1 MGVRT
6 VRLDD
11 AAESTLAALRQRTGL
26 SISEVLKRGLHA
38 YAVAVRATVPATP
51 YEVYRRLDL
60 ASGGDAIAPA
70 SQAKAA
76 VAEAIRR
83 KHRR

>member
-1 MGVRT
+1 MSVRT

-11 AAESTLAALRQRTGL
+11 DAESTLAALRQRTGL
-26 SISEVLKRGLHA
+26 SVSEVLKRGLQA
-38 YAVAVRATVPATP
+38 YAVAVRATAPTPP

-60 ASGGDAIAPA
+60 ASGGDAVAPA

-76 VAEAIRR
+76 VAEVVRR
-83 KHRR
+83 KHGR